1 MMNIKVSFDTWIQ
14 LLGMVGVLGGLI
26 FVGLEMRQNYEIA
39 LGNQHQGRTELRAA
53 LLMSPLEGN
62 IDAVNVQFLDWE
74 EQTQEQQQISV
85 QLQRFRWALLENLY
99 FQYDLGLIS
108 EGVWKQTQVSI
119 KRHYDRCE
127 LRDAMELSL
136 SNPAFQEYVTSFPDN
151 CAR

>member
-1 MMNIKVSFDTWIQ
+1 MIKIAGS
-14 LLGMVGVLGGLI
+14 GGLL
-26 FVGLEMRQNYEIA
+26 VGYTLSVSERPVFND
-39 LGNQHQGRTELRAA
+39 
-53 LLMSPLEGN
+53 LLVSAGN

-74 EQTQEQQQISV
+74 EQTHEQQQKSV

-108 EGVWKQTQVSI
+108 EAVWKRTQVSI
-119 KRHYDRCE
+119 KRHYGRCE

-136 SNPAFQEYVTSFPDN
+136 SNPAFQEYVTSFSDN

>member
-1 MMNIKVSFDTWIQ
+1 
-14 LLGMVGVLGGLI
+14 
-26 FVGLEMRQNYEIA
+26 
-39 LGNQHQGRTELRAA
+39 
-53 LLMSPLEGN
+53 MSPLEGN

-136 SNPAFQEYVTSFPDN
+136 SNPAFKEYVTSFPDN